1 MSSHDGMAS
10 HDHSTWFSSQTVK
23 LTPLCSISHT
33 TEKSIVVRLQ
43 THEEQTA
50 SSGDTRTSDNRA
62 THALRLTQDEEY
74 TGGRSDSDVNK
85 TLAALYED
93 SERKKQWLDSEE
105 KTFRC
110 GQQRLGSLQREYA
123 ALLRTLEQR
132 KRRRKERLYVTKML
146 RGGPRNESRDRDCDC
161 DCESTYSSGC
171 SDSDD
176 SSCKDKRLVRR
187 CSSCSSCSQSC
198 RPRRDGANRERER
211 LRQFRREVSLR
222 FQLLESECRESKLQ
236 MEKVVADLRREY
248 ADSCLFGTSLKF

>member
-23 LTPLCSISHT
+23 LTPHCCIEHT
-33 TEKSIVVRLQ
+33 TEKSFVLRLQ
-43 THEEQTA
+43 THEEQAA

-74 TGGRSDSDVNK
+74 AGGRSDSDVSK
-85 TLAALYED
+85 TLAALYAE

-105 KTFRC
+105 KTFQC

-132 KRRRKERLYVTKML
+132 KRRRKERLCVPKLL
-146 RGGPRNESRDRDCDC
+146 RGGPRNESRERDCDC
-161 DCESTYSSGC
+161 ANTYSYGC

-176 SSCKDKRLVRR
+176 SSCKDKRLARR
-187 CSSCSSCSQSC
+187 SCSSCTQSC
-198 RPRRDGANRERER
+198 RPRRDGAKRERER

-222 FQLLESECRESKLQ
+222 FQLLESECRESTLQ
-236 MEKVVADLRREY
+236 MEKIVADLRREY